1 MEVTPRVGRSA
12 GLASAALFALLV
24 VAVYSNP
31 VFLRRNFAGRDLSAY
46 NLAMEKAVHDAYAR
60 NRMPVWMSE
69 VSGGRPLLPNPN
81 AGALYPVRPL
91 LSRFNFP
98 LAMRLYPL
106 LHWIAAGLGAL
117 ALSRTLG
124 VSLPGAWV
132 GAVTYVFSGVGV
144 AEVFFPHI
152 QPGMALL
159 PMIVWAVVRPAST
172 GIRVFLLSF
181 LFALAM
187 LAGDVFTTAISA
199 TAAVLWILLEGRPG
213 TRLRQLAVVAA
224 SLGLATLLAAPQI
237 LATILWAAETD
248 RAVLGMKLQESFFY
262 SISPFRL
269 AELLIP
275 FPFGA
280 TWQLDNASVWG
291 WSVFREK
298 AMGIFPTLYSGA
310 FAVVAVAVGWRSRAS
325 GARFARVLL
334 LLALAAAVP
343 PSLVPL
349 YSKIGRLPSPIPLR
363 NPEKFSVAIVFALAI
378 LAGIAWDRLR
388 SSGRPPRWVLGMTAL
403 LTAAAAGSALDPAVA
418 ARAAVA
424 LVGEIPHHLAAAADQ
439 VPRALAEGAFL
450 WAMTLVAVDR
460 LSRNRPAG
468 RSVALLLL
476 TLVPIAANRKIA
488 RTLSE
493 AEVFSPTL
501 FARVLSRVDPEGAFR
516 TLGES
521 YYIPGPSGVFSIP
534 ADAYVE
540 GSRRSWI
547 EFTQALWRRGTVFNK
562 DFDVGDFSRLN
573 SLRKLAIIEASDSD
587 SAAFFGSFSLRFGI
601 RYRGQP
607 PLSGYR
613 RFGGD
618 LRQDWDVLDLAE
630 PDIRFARSWVEAESG
645 ISAFGIL
652 PRLPSGGIVLE
663 TGRRDA
669 GRGTPGIVHV
679 VSRQPERLVVD
690 TVANAPGWLFVLRGF
705 WNHHAVA
712 IDGRP
717 VEYVPAQLAFS
728 AVAVP
733 AGRHRIE
740 WRELVPGA
748 EISRFGPLLWAVFTG
763 GLLLRSR
770 MRQHQR

>member
-1 MEVTPRVGRSA
+1 MEVTPRA
-12 GLASAALFALLV
+12 GGSRALPSAALFALLV
-24 VAVYSNP
+24 VVVYSNP
-31 VFLRRNFAGRDLSAY
+31 LFLRRNFAGRDLSAY

-60 NRMPVWMSE
+60 NQLPVWMPH

-91 LSRFNFP
+91 LSRLDFP

-117 ALSRTLG
+117 ALLRAIG
-124 VSLPGAWV
+124 VSSTGAWV

-152 QPGMALL
+152 QPGMAFL
-159 PMIVWAVVRPAST
+159 PMIVWAVVRPTST
-172 GIRVFLLSF
+172 GIRVFLLSL

-213 TRLRQLAVVAA
+213 TRIRQLAVVAG

-248 RAVLGMKLQESFFY
+248 RVVLGMKLQESFFY

-269 AELLIP
+269 FELLIP

-291 WSVFREK
+291 TSVFREK

-310 FAVVAVAVGWRSRAS
+310 FAVVAVAVAWRSRAA

-334 LLALAAAVP
+334 VVCLAVAIP

-349 YSKIGRLPSPIPLR
+349 YSRIGRLPSPIPLR
-363 NPEKFSVAIVFALAI
+363 NPEKFSVAIVFALAV

-388 SSGRPPRWVLGMTAL
+388 SVDRAPRWVLG
-403 LTAAAAGSALDPAVA
+403 LTAILAALATGAALFPAAA
-418 ARAAVA
+418 ARAAVG
-424 LVGEIPHHLAAAADQ
+424 LVGENPRHLAAAADQ
-439 VPRALAEGAFL
+439 IPRALAEGALL

-460 LSRNRPAG
+460 LARNRPGG
-468 RSVALLLL
+468 RAVALLLM

-493 AEVFSPTL
+493 EEVFSPSP
-501 FARVLSRVDPEGAFR
+501 FARVLSRLDPEGAFR

-521 YYIPGPSGVFSIP
+521 YYIPGASGALSIP

-540 GSRRSWI
+540 GSRRSWV
-547 EFTQALWRRGTVFNK
+547 EFTQALWGRGTVFNK

-573 SLRKLAIIEASDSD
+573 SLRKLAIIEASAAD

-607 PLSGYR
+607 PLSVYH

-618 LRQDWDVLDLAE
+618 VRQDWDMLDLAE
-630 PDIRFARSWVEAESG
+630 PDIRFVRSWVEAESG
-645 ISAFGIL
+645 MSAFGIL

-663 TGRRDA
+663 TGRRAA
-669 GRGTPGIVHV
+669 GRGTPGIVRV
-679 VSRQPERLVVD
+679 VSRQPERVVVD
-690 TVANAPGWLFVLRGF
+690 TVSTSPGWLFVLRGF

-712 IDGRP
+712 IDGRA

-748 EISRFGPLLWAVFTG
+748 EISRYGPLLWAVFAG

-770 MRQHQR
+770 MKQRQR

>member
-1 MEVTPRVGRSA
+1 VAVTSRAGRSA

-31 VFLRRNFAGRDLSAY
+31 LFLRRNFAGRDLSAY
-46 NLAMEKAVHDAYAR
+46 NLAMEKAIYDAYAR
-60 NRMPVWMSE
+60 NQLPVWMPH

-91 LSRFNFP
+91 LSRLDFP
-98 LAMRLYPL
+98 LAMRLYPI

-117 ALSRTLG
+117 ALLRTIG
-124 VSLPGAWV
+124 VSPAGAWV

-159 PMIVWAVVRPAST
+159 PIIVWAVVRPGST
-172 GIRVFLLSF
+172 AGRLVLLSF
-181 LFALAM
+181 LFGLAM
-187 LAGDVFTTAISA
+187 LAGDVFTTAIAA
-199 TAAVLWILLEGRPG
+199 TAAALWIVAEGEPG
-213 TRLRQLAVVAA
+213 TRVSQIAVLAGSIGLAV
-224 SLGLATLLAAPQI
+224 LLAAPQV
-237 LATILWAAETD
+237 LATTLWAAETD
-248 RAVLGMKLQESFFY
+248 RVVLGMKLQESFFY

-269 AELLIP
+269 LELLIP

-291 WSVFREK
+291 WSVNREK

-310 FAVVAVAVGWRSRAS
+310 FAVVAAAAAWRSRAS

-334 LLALAAAVP
+334 LLAVVAAVP

-349 YSKIGRLPSPIPLR
+349 YSRVGRLSSPIPLR

-388 SSGRPPRWVLGMTAL
+388 SAERAPRWVLGLTAL
-403 LTAAAAGSALDPAVA
+403 LAALAAGAALYPAVA
-418 ARAAVA
+418 GRAAVG
-424 LVGEIPHHLAAAADQ
+424 LVGDDPLHITRAADQ
-439 VPRALAEGAFL
+439 VPRALAEAALL
-450 WAMTLVAVDR
+450 WTMTLVAVVC
-460 LSRNRPAG
+460 LARNRPG
-468 RSVALLLL
+468 SRSVALLLV

-493 AEVFSPTL
+493 EEVFSPSP
-501 FARVLSRVDPEGAFR
+501 FARILSRVDPAGAFR
-516 TLGES
+516 TLGEA
-521 YYIPGPSGVFSIP
+521 YYIPGATGPGSDP

-540 GSRRSWI
+540 GSRRSWV
-547 EFTQALWRRGTVFNK
+547 EFTQALWSRGTVFNK

-573 SLRKLAIIEASDSD
+573 SLRKLAIIAAGYTD
-587 SAAFFGSFSLRFGI
+587 SAPFFGSFALRFGI
-601 RYRGQP
+601 RFRGQP

-630 PDIRFARSWVEAESG
+630 PDIRLARSWVEAESG
-645 ISAFGIL
+645 LSAVAVL
-652 PRLPSGGIVLE
+652 PHLPVGGIVLE
-663 TGRRDA
+663 TGRRAA
-669 GRGTPGIVHV
+669 GRGESGVVRV
-679 VSRQPERLVVD
+679 VSKDPERLVVD
-690 TVANAPGWLFVLRGF
+690 TVTTAPGWLFVLRGF
-705 WNHHAVA
+705 WNYRSVE

-717 VEYVPAQLAFS
+717 AEYVPAQLAFS
-728 AVAVP
+728 AVAIP
-733 AGRHRIE
+733 PGRHRIE

-748 EISRFGPLLWAVFTG
+748 EISRFGPGLWAAFAG
-763 GLLLRSR
+763 GLVLWSR
-770 MRQHQR
+770 KRQRRR

>member
-1 MEVTPRVGRSA
+1 VEVTPRVGRSP
-12 GLASAALFALLV
+12 GLLSAALFALLV

-60 NRMPVWMSE
+60 NQLPVWMPH

-91 LSRFNFP
+91 LSRLNFP
-98 LAMRLYPL
+98 LAMRLYPI

-117 ALSRTLG
+117 ALLRILG
-124 VSLPGAWV
+124 VSRAGAWI

-159 PMIVWAVVRPAST
+159 PMIVWAAVRPGSAV
-172 GIRVFLLSF
+172 GRVLLLSL
-181 LFALAM
+181 LFGLAM
-187 LAGDVFTTAISA
+187 LAGDVFTTAIAA
-199 TAAVLWILLEGRPG
+199 TAAALWIVVEGAAG
-213 TRLRQLAVVAA
+213 TRLRQF
-224 SLGLATLLAAPQI
+224 TLLAGSLALAVLLASPQI
-237 LATILWAAETD
+237 LATVLWSAETD
-248 RAVLGMKLQESFFY
+248 RVVLGMKLQESFFY

-269 AELLIP
+269 LELLIP

-291 WSVFREK
+291 WSVNREK

-310 FAVVAVAVGWRSRAS
+310 FAVVAVAAAWRSRAS

-334 LLALAAAVP
+334 LLAVAAAVP

-349 YSKIGRLPSPIPLR
+349 YSRVGRLSSPIPLR

-378 LAGIAWDRLR
+378 LTGIAWDRLR
-388 SSGRPPRWVLGMTAL
+388 RAERAPRWVLGMTAL
-403 LTAAAAGSALDPAVA
+403 LTAAAAGSALYPAVA
-418 ARAAVA
+418 GRAAVG
-424 LVGEIPHHLAAAADQ
+424 LVGENPHHLAAAADQ
-439 VPRALAEGAFL
+439 IPRALSEGAFL

-460 LSRNRPAG
+460 LARNRRAS

-493 AEVFSPTL
+493 EEVFSPSL

-521 YYIPGPSGVFSIP
+521 YYIPGPSGAFGIP

-540 GSRRSWI
+540 GSRRSWV
-547 EFTQALWRRGTVFNK
+547 EFTQALWGRGTVFNK

-573 SLRKLAIIEASDSD
+573 SLRKQAIIASSDPD
-587 SAAFFGSFSLRFGI
+587 SAAFFGSFSLRFGT

-618 LRQDWDVLDLAE
+618 VRQDWDLLDLAE

-645 ISAFGIL
+645 MSAFGIL

-663 TGRRDA
+663 TGRRAA

-690 TVANAPGWLFVLRGF
+690 TVTTSPGWLFVLRGF
-705 WNHHAVA
+705 WNYHAVA

-748 EISRFGPLLWAVFTG
+748 EISRYGPVLWAVFAG
-763 GLLLRSR
+763 GLVLRSR
-770 MRQHQR
+770 KRQHQR

>member
-1 MEVTPRVGRSA
+1 MEVTPRVGRSP
-12 GLASAALFALLV
+12 GLLSAALFALLV

-60 NRMPVWMSE
+60 NQLPVWMPH

-91 LSRFNFP
+91 LSRLDFP
-98 LAMRLYPL
+98 LAMRLYPI

-117 ALSRTLG
+117 ALLRVLG
-124 VSLPGAWV
+124 VSRAGAWI

-152 QPGMALL
+152 QPGMVLL
-159 PMIVWAVVRPAST
+159 PMIVWAAVRPGSAV
-172 GIRVFLLSF
+172 GRVLLLSL
-181 LFALAM
+181 LFGLAM
-187 LAGDVFTTAISA
+187 LAGDVFTTAIAA
-199 TAAVLWILLEGRPG
+199 TAAALWIVVEGAAG
-213 TRLRQLAVVAA
+213 TRLRQFALLAGSLALAV
-224 SLGLATLLAAPQI
+224 LLASPQI
-237 LATILWAAETD
+237 LATVLWSAETD
-248 RAVLGMKLQESFFY
+248 RVVLGMKLQESFFY

-269 AELLIP
+269 LELLIP

-291 WSVFREK
+291 WSVNREK

-310 FAVVAVAVGWRSRAS
+310 FAVVAVAAAWRSRAS

-334 LLALAAAVP
+334 LLAVAAAVP

-349 YSKIGRLPSPIPLR
+349 YSRVGRISSPIPLR

-378 LAGIAWDRLR
+378 LTGIAWDRLR
-388 SSGRPPRWVLGMTAL
+388 RAERAPRWVLGMTAL
-403 LTAAAAGSALDPAVA
+403 LTAAAAGSALYPAVA
-418 ARAAVA
+418 GRAAVG
-424 LVGEIPHHLAAAADQ
+424 LVGESPHHLAAAADQ
-439 VPRALAEGAFL
+439 IPRALSEGAFL

-460 LSRNRPAG
+460 LARNRRAS

-493 AEVFSPTL
+493 EEVFSPSL

-521 YYIPGPSGVFSIP
+521 YYIPGPSDAFGIP

-540 GSRRSWI
+540 GSRRSWV
-547 EFTQALWRRGTVFNK
+547 EFTQALWGRGTVFNK

-573 SLRKLAIIEASDSD
+573 SLRKQAIIAASYSD

-607 PLSGYR
+607 SLSGYR

-618 LRQDWDVLDLAE
+618 VRQDWDVLDLAE

-645 ISAFGIL
+645 MSAFGIL

-663 TGRRDA
+663 TGRRAA
-669 GRGTPGIVHV
+669 GRGTPGLVHV

-690 TVANAPGWLFVLRGF
+690 TVTTSPGWLFVLRGF
-705 WNHHAVA
+705 WNYHAVA

-748 EISRFGPLLWAVFTG
+748 EISRYGPVLWAVFAG
-763 GLLLRSR
+763 GLVLRSR
-770 MRQHQR
+770 KRQHQR